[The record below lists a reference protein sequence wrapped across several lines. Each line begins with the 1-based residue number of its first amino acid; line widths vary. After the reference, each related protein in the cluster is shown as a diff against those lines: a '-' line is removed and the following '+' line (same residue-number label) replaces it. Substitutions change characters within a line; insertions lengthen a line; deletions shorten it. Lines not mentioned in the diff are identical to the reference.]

1 MKYDTR
7 KVYNEKGELGDNT
20 FYKDAMERGMT
31 TDQLDKYYTN
41 MFNEGMNQTYRDM
54 QAERMPGFAE
64 QQMTEA
70 ATFNRQPLLAD
81 PMGTYSQNPVMAP
94 ASIASQQTPG
104 FVQQQMANPAFNR
117 QPSAPPVNA
126 PSIFNDPQ
134 NSFAMQQRADSI
146 RLANQQEAFNDPAN
160 DPQAREMLAEYEA
173 KDAATPMSA
182 GDKAALAGGLGQV
195 AKIFSAAGK
204 EEEPQMK
211 APGMMNPNAGFLNFL
226 SGRQEQF
233 QPRVT
238 KVPTPSLL
246 Y

>member
-1 MKYDTR
+1 
-7 KVYNEKGELGDNT
+7 
-20 FYKDAMERGMT
+20 MT
-31 TDQLDKYYTN
+31 YQ
-41 MFNEGMNQTYRDM
+41 RI
-54 QAERMPGFAE
+54 PGFAD
-64 QQMTEA
+64 QQMTQA
-70 ATFNRQPLLAD
+70 AMFNRQPILDPGPD
-81 PMGTYSQNPVMAP
+81 PMLNPAP
-94 ASIASQQTPG
+94 QYNTAAPG
-104 FVQQQMANPAFNR
+104 LTQQQMNSAFYNR
-117 QPSAPPVNA
+117 PAPPVNE

-134 NSFAMQQRADSI
+134 AGFAMQQRADAF

-160 DPQAREMLAEYEA
+160 DPQAREILAEYEA

-195 AKIFSAAGK
+195 GKILSAAGK
-204 EEEPQMK
+204 EEPQPQLK

-238 KVPTPSLL
+238 RVPTPSLL